1 MGKNYTKPYDDNYE
15 DTPEDYL
22 YLAMIFSQTLNEIL
36 DEGMG
41 ILIEVKG
48 EALQIHE
55 EKKVVVFNDGDMI
68 RVVPAGERT
77 DLKHGD
83 WVQMIAKNN
92 ISN

>member
-1 MGKNYTKPYDDNYE
+1 MAKNYTKPYDDSYE

-22 YLAMIFSQTLNEIL
+22 YLAMTFSQALNQVL
-36 DEGMG
+36 DEGVDV
-41 ILIEVKG
+41 LIDVKG
-48 EALQIHE
+48 DALKIHDA
-55 EKKVVVFNDGDMI
+55 KKVVVFNDGEMI

-83 WVQMIAKNN
+83 WIQMISKDN